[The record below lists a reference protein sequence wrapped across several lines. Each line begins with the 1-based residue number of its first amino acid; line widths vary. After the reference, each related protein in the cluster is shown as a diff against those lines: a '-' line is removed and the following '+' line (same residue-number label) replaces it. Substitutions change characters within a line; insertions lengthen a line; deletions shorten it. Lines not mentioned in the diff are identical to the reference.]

1 MARKRRSKKFKRSS
15 RVIDMDAARQQRL
28 EKRQREQIEVPQ
40 EQTTTDERK
49 MRRVRAL
56 RRKQGRKRLI
66 VFAAAAILIVV
77 LSVSVFDII
86 KLKAEEHEVLKQ
98 QEQLKA
104 QQEQLKEDLKE
115 ADDEQNIED
124 QAREKLKLTKPGET
138 VYIPGSEEPEGEG
151 TEKTDTEDEE

>member
-1 MARKRRSKKFKRSS
+1 MAKKRRSKQFKRSS

-66 VFAAAAILIVV
+66 VFAAAVILIVF
-77 LSVSVFDII
+77 LGVSVIDII

-115 ADDEQNIED
+115 ADNEQNIED

-138 VYIPGSEEPEGEG
+138 VYIPDSEEPEGTG

>member
-1 MARKRRSKKFKRSS
+1 MARKRRSKQFKRSS

-28 EKRQREQIEVPQ
+28 EKRQKEQIEVPQ

-66 VFAAAAILIVV
+66 VFVAAAILIIV
-77 LSVSVFDII
+77 LGVSVFDIL
-86 KLKAEEHEVLKQ
+86 KLKAEEHEALKQ

-115 ADDEQNIED
+115 ADKEQNIED
-124 QAREKLKLTKPGET
+124 QAREKLKLTKPGEI
-138 VYIPGSEEPEGEG
+138 VYIPDSEEPDDVG
-151 TEKTDTEDEE
+151 TEKQDTEDQE

>member
-1 MARKRRSKKFKRSS
+1 MARKRRSKQFKRSS
-15 RVIDMDAARQQRL
+15 RVIDMDQARQQRL

-56 RRKQGRKRLI
+56 RRKQGRKRLV
-66 VFAAAAILIVV
+66 VFVAAVILIAF
-77 LSVSVFDII
+77 LGVSVIDII

-115 ADDEQNIED
+115 ADNEQNIED
-124 QAREKLKLTKPGET
+124 QAREKLKLTGPGET
-138 VYIPGSEEPEGEG
+138 VYIPDSEEPEGAG

>member
-1 MARKRRSKKFKRSS
+1 MARKRRSKQFKRSS
-15 RVIDMDAARQQRL
+15 RVIDMDQARQQRL

-56 RRKQGRKRLI
+56 RRKQGRKRLV
-66 VFAAAAILIVV
+66 VFVAAVILIAF
-77 LSVSVFDII
+77 LGVSVIDII

-115 ADDEQNIED
+115 ADNEQNIKD
-124 QAREKLKLTKPGET
+124 QAREKLKLTGPGET
-138 VYIPGSEEPEGEG
+138 VYIPDSEEPEGAG

>member
-1 MARKRRSKKFKRSS
+1 MARRRRSKQFKRSS

-56 RRKQGRKRLI
+56 RRKQGWKRLV
-66 VFAAAAILIVV
+66 VFAAAVILIVF
-77 LSVSVFDII
+77 LGVSVIDII

-115 ADDEQNIED
+115 ADNEQNIED

-138 VYIPGSEEPEGEG
+138 VYIPDSEEPEGTG

>member
-1 MARKRRSKKFKRSS
+1 MARKRRSKQFKRSS

-28 EKRQREQIEVPQ
+28 QKRQREQIEVPQ
-40 EQTTTDERK
+40 EQTTSDERK

-56 RRKQGRKRLI
+56 RRKQGRKRLV
-66 VFAAAAILIVV
+66 VFAAAVILIVF
-77 LSVSVFDII
+77 LGVSVIDII

-115 ADDEQNIED
+115 ADNEQNIED

-138 VYIPGSEEPEGEG
+138 VYIPDSEEPEGTG

>member
-1 MARKRRSKKFKRSS
+1 MARKRRSKQLKRSS

-40 EQTTTDERK
+40 EQTTSDERK

-56 RRKQGRKRLI
+56 RRKQGRKRLV
-66 VFAAAAILIVV
+66 VFAAAVILIVF
-77 LSVSVFDII
+77 LGVSVIDII

-115 ADDEQNIED
+115 ADNEQNIED

-138 VYIPGSEEPEGEG
+138 VYIPDSEEPEGTG

>member
-1 MARKRRSKKFKRSS
+1 MARKRRSKQFKRSS

-40 EQTTTDERK
+40 EQTTSDERK

-77 LSVSVFDII
+77 LGLSVFDII
-86 KLKAEEHEVLKQ
+86 KLKAEEHEALKQ

-115 ADDEQNIED
+115 ADNEQNIED

-138 VYIPGSEEPEGEG
+138 VYIPDSEEPDGTG

>member
-1 MARKRRSKKFKRSS
+1 MARRRRSKQFKRSS

-56 RRKQGRKRLI
+56 RRKQGRKRLV
-66 VFAAAAILIVV
+66 VFAAAVILIVF
-77 LSVSVFDII
+77 LGVSVIDII

-115 ADDEQNIED
+115 ADNEQNIED

-138 VYIPGSEEPEGEG
+138 VYIPDSEEPEGTG

>member
-1 MARKRRSKKFKRSS
+1 MARKRRSKQFKRSS

-56 RRKQGRKRLI
+56 RRKQGRKRLV
-66 VFAAAAILIVV
+66 VFAAAVILIVF
-77 LSVSVFDII
+77 LGVSVIDII

-115 ADDEQNIED
+115 ADNEQNIED

-138 VYIPGSEEPEGEG
+138 VYIPDSEEPEGTG

>member
-1 MARKRRSKKFKRSS
+1 MARKRRSKQFKRSS

-40 EQTTTDERK
+40 EQTTSDERK

-56 RRKQGRKRLI
+56 RRKQGRKRLV
-66 VFAAAAILIVV
+66 VFAAAVILIVF
-77 LSVSVFDII
+77 LGVSVIDII

-115 ADDEQNIED
+115 ADNEQNIED

-138 VYIPGSEEPEGEG
+138 VYIPDSEEPEGTG
-151 TEKTDTEDEE
+151 TEKTDTEDAE

>member
-1 MARKRRSKKFKRSS
+1 MARKSRSRQFKRSS
-15 RVIDMDAARQQRL
+15 RVIDMDAARKQRL

-40 EQTTTDERK
+40 EQTTSDERK

-56 RRKQGRKRLI
+56 RRKQGRKRLV
-66 VFAAAAILIVV
+66 VFAAAVILIVF
-77 LSVSVFDII
+77 LGVSVIDII

-104 QQEQLKEDLKE
+104 QPEQLKEDLKE
-115 ADDEQNIED
+115 ADNEQNIED

-138 VYIPGSEEPEGEG
+138 VYIPDSEEPEGTG

>member
-1 MARKRRSKKFKRSS
+1 MARKRRSKQFKRSS

-28 EKRQREQIEVPQ
+28 EKRQREQIEVPP
-40 EQTTTDERK
+40 EQTTSDERK

-56 RRKQGRKRLI
+56 RRKQGRKRLV
-66 VFAAAAILIVV
+66 VFAAAVILIVF
-77 LSVSVFDII
+77 LGVSVIDII

-115 ADDEQNIED
+115 ADNEQNIED

-138 VYIPGSEEPEGEG
+138 VYIPDSEEPEGTG

>member
-1 MARKRRSKKFKRSS
+1 MARKRRSKQFKRSS

-28 EKRQREQIEVPQ
+28 EKRQREQIEDPQ

-66 VFAAAAILIVV
+66 VFAAAVILIVF
-77 LSVSVFDII
+77 LGVSVIDII

-138 VYIPGSEEPEGEG
+138 VYIPDSEEPEGTG
-151 TEKTDTEDEE
+151 TEKTDAEDEE

>member
-1 MARKRRSKKFKRSS
+1 MARKRRSKQFKRSS

-28 EKRQREQIEVPQ
+28 EKRQREQIDVPQ
-40 EQTTTDERK
+40 EQTTSDERK
-49 MRRVRAL
+49 MRRMRAL
-56 RRKQGRKRLI
+56 RKKQGRKRLI
-66 VFAAAAILIVV
+66 VLVAAVFLIAV
-77 LSVSVFDII
+77 LGVSIFDII

-104 QQEQLKEDLKE
+104 QQEQLKEDLKD
-115 ADDEQNIED
+115 AGSEQNIED

-138 VYIPGSEEPEGEG
+138 VYIPDSEEPDAEG

>member
-1 MARKRRSKKFKRSS
+1 MARKRRSKQFKRSS

-28 EKRQREQIEVPQ
+28 EKRQKEQIEVPQ
-40 EQTTTDERK
+40 EQTTSDERK

-56 RRKQGRKRLI
+56 RRKQGRKRLV
-66 VFAAAAILIVV
+66 VFAAAVILIVF
-77 LSVSVFDII
+77 LGVSVIDII

-115 ADDEQNIED
+115 ADNEQNIED

-138 VYIPGSEEPEGEG
+138 VYIPDSEEPEGTG

>member
-1 MARKRRSKKFKRSS
+1 MARKRRSKQFKRSS

-66 VFAAAAILIVV
+66 VFAAAVILIVF
-77 LSVSVFDII
+77 LGVSVIDII

-115 ADDEQNIED
+115 ADNEQNIED

-138 VYIPGSEEPEGEG
+138 VYIPDSEEPEGTG
-151 TEKTDTEDEE
+151 TEKIDTEDEE

>member
-1 MARKRRSKKFKRSS
+1 MARKRRSKQFKRSS

-28 EKRQREQIEVPQ
+28 EKRQKEQIEVPQ

-66 VFAAAAILIVV
+66 VFVAAAILIVV
-77 LSVSVFDII
+77 LGVSVFDIL
-86 KLKAEEHEVLKQ
+86 KLKAEEHEALKQ

-115 ADDEQNIED
+115 ADKEQNIED
-124 QAREKLKLTKPGET
+124 QAREKLKLTKPGEI
-138 VYIPGSEEPEGEG
+138 VYIPDSEEPDDVG
-151 TEKTDTEDEE
+151 TEKQDTEDQE

>member
-1 MARKRRSKKFKRSS
+1 MARKRRSKQFKRSS

-40 EQTTTDERK
+40 EQTTSDERK

-56 RRKQGRKRLI
+56 RRKQGRKRLV
-66 VFAAAAILIVV
+66 VFAAAVILIIF
-77 LSVSVFDII
+77 LGVSVIDII

-115 ADDEQNIED
+115 ADNEQNIED

-138 VYIPGSEEPEGEG
+138 VYIPDSEEPEGTG
-151 TEKTDTEDEE
+151 TEKTETEDEE

>member
-1 MARKRRSKKFKRSS
+1 MARRRRSKQFKRSS

-66 VFAAAAILIVV
+66 VFAAAVILIVF
-77 LSVSVFDII
+77 LGVSVIDII

-115 ADDEQNIED
+115 ADNEQNIED

-138 VYIPGSEEPEGEG
+138 VYIPDSEEPEGTG

>member
-1 MARKRRSKKFKRSS
+1 MARKRRSKQFKRSS

-40 EQTTTDERK
+40 EQTTSDERK

-66 VFAAAAILIVV
+66 VFAAAVILIVF
-77 LSVSVFDII
+77 LGVSVIDII
-86 KLKAEEHEVLKQ
+86 KLKAEEHEVLK
-98 QEQLKA
+98 

-138 VYIPGSEEPEGEG
+138 VYIPDSEEPEGTG
-151 TEKTDTEDEE
+151 TEKTDAEDEE